1 MDASRDVLSDPRMH
15 FNVAL
20 AAVGVGAFVL
30 GLHPEWFGLATT
42 PEVGFLQIVFMVT
55 GMGVYTGAAI
65 AALRLLWHGRRW
77 SVVAQIGA
85 RLMATGYVAF
95 AASVMADILGLGS
108 QTWPMTAHF
117 GPVQHYGMLVGEGV
131 MALGVVLMYPY
142 HRYAKEGKD
151 DEARVAGF

>member
-1 MDASRDVLSDPRMH
+1 MNAPSDVLRDPRMH
-15 FNVAL
+15 FDLAL
-20 AAVGVGAFVL
+20 AVLGTGAFVL
-30 GLHPEWFGLATT
+30 GLRPDWFGLATT

-65 AALRLLWHGRRW
+65 AAARLLWRGHKW

-95 AASVMADILGLGS
+95 AVSVMADILGLGS
-108 QTWPMTAHF
+108 QTWPKTAHF

-131 MALGVVLMYPY
+131 MVVGLLLMYPY
-142 HRYAKEGKD
+142 RQNARKGVE
-151 DEARVAGF
+151 DES

>member
-1 MDASRDVLSDPRMH
+1 MDAPRDVLRDPRMH
-15 FNVAL
+15 FNLAL
-20 AAVGVGAFVL
+20 AVLGTGAFVL
-30 GLHPEWFGLATT
+30 GLHPDWFGLATT

-65 AALRLLWHGRRW
+65 AALRLLWHGRKW

-108 QTWPMTAHF
+108 QTWPKTAHF

-131 MALGVVLMYPY
+131 MWIGLMLMYPY
-142 HRYAKEGKD
+142 RRYLEGGED
-151 DEARVAGF
+151 DEA